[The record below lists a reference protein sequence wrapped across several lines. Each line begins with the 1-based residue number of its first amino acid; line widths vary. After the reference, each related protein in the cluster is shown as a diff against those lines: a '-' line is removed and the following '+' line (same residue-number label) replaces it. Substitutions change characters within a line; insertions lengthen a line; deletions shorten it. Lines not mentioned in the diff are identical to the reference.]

1 MEDIGGERERKV
13 GHNPLIQDLYLKD
26 IVEKKVSF
34 LVVKQLAFKISL
46 LL

>member
-26 IVEKKVSF
+26 IVEKKVS
-34 LVVKQLAFKISL
+34 LMIRIKVIQHRT
-46 LL
+46 